1 MQRLSLRIHPLGLCV
16 LGFTLSI
23 GLSACSDDPST
34 TVDKDVA
41 ADSVA
46 DTLADVVDPDV
57 SGCGDGVMLGD
68 EACDDGNVVDGD
80 GCSATCT
87 LETGFD
93 CTGVP
98 TVCTDIDECAA
109 TPSGCDLAADCTNTV
124 GAFTCTCKPGY
135 VGDGKVCTPKE
146 DCGAVACDDSNPC
159 TDDSC
164 DKATGCVH
172 ANNTVPCTD
181 DNVCTEGDVC
191 GDGLCVAGA
200 AKDCD
205 DKNVCTTDSCD
216 PLAGCANTPNTEP
229 CTDGDACTTGDLCA
243 AGACVPGGATVCDD
257 SNPCTDDACDLATG
271 CTVTVNTAPCDDK
284 DACTTGDTCALGACV
299 PGGPTVCDDSNPCT
313 DDACDLATG
322 CTVTDNIAVCTDGD
336 ACTTGDICALGACV
350 PGGPT
355 VCDDS
360 NPCTDDGCDLAI
372 GCTVTD
378 NIAVCTDGDA
388 CTTGDL
394 CALGACVSGGP
405 TVCDDSNPCTDDG
418 CDLAIGCTV
427 TDNIAVCTD
436 GDACTTGDICALGA
450 CVSGGP
456 TVCDDSNPCTDDAC
470 DPATGCTVVNN
481 VAPCDDKNAC
491 TDLDVCKDASCV
503 PGGPTVCTDGNSC
516 TDNACDPAT
525 GCTVTPNTKECE
537 DGNACTLTDKC
548 TDGSCVAGAIDSC
561 DDSKPC
567 TTDSCDPVKGC
578 ANVANTSPCED
589 GSACTVGDIC
599 AAGACKPGAA
609 KSCDDSK
616 PCTTDSCDPVKGCAN
631 VANTSACEDGNACTL
646 TDKCKDGSCV
656 AGAINSCDDS
666 NPFTLDTCNAA
677 TGCAHAAKTC
687 DPGYSCA
694 PVTGAC
700 TMKVLISEVYWAG
713 HPLFGKDDYVEL
725 YNPGETPASLKGL
738 YVDLLQPYTS
748 SWAPI
753 TGDTGL
759 AAGVTIPAHGYFLI
773 SNHLTDNTGVSA
785 DSVAPDENVLS
796 NMSRDNG
803 AVRLRIAGKLDVLDL
818 LGWGN
823 QPGDFEGTP
832 FPFPMFNSAI
842 GLERKAY
849 ASSTT
854 GTMRNESFGGSAGVD
869 ALKGNSYDT
878 NNNAN
883 DFVMVEGYPTRQ
895 NTASPIEKP

>member
-16 LGFTLSI
+16 IGFTLSI

-41 ADSVA
+41 ADTVADTEA

-93 CTGVP
+93 CTGAP
-98 TVCTDIDECAA
+98 TLCTDIDECAA

-159 TDDSC
+159 TDDTC

-172 ANNTVPCTD
+172 ANNPLPCTD
-181 DNVCTEGDVC
+181 DNVCTED
-191 GDGLCVAGA
+191 DGCSDGACVPGA
-200 AKDCD
+200 TKSCD
-205 DKNVCTTDSCD
+205 DNNVCTTDSCD
-216 PLAGCANTPNTEP
+216 PKVGCANAPNTEP
-229 CTDGDACTTGDLCA
+229 CDDKDACTTGDLCA
-243 AGACVPGGATVCDD
+243 AGACVPGGPTVCDD

-299 PGGPTVCDDSNPCT
+299 SGGPTVCDDSNPCT
-313 DDACDLATG
+313 DDGCDMAIG

-355 VCDDS
+355 VC
-360 NPCTDDGCDLAI
+360 
-372 GCTVTD
+372 
-378 NIAVCTDGDA
+378 
-388 CTTGDL
+388 
-394 CALGACVSGGP
+394 
-405 TVCDDSNPCTDDG
+405 
-418 CDLAIGCTV
+418 
-427 TDNIAVCTD
+427 
-436 GDACTTGDICALGA
+436 
-450 CVSGGP
+450 
-456 TVCDDSNPCTDDAC
+456 
-470 DPATGCTVVNN
+470 
-481 VAPCDDKNAC
+481 
-491 TDLDVCKDASCV
+491 
-503 PGGPTVCTDGNSC
+503 TDGNSC
-516 TDNACDPAT
+516 TDNGCDKDT
-525 GCTVTPNTKECE
+525 GCTVTQNTKACE

-589 GSACTVGDIC
+589 GSACTVGDVC
-599 AAGACKPGAA
+599 AAGECKPGAA

-700 TMKVLISEVYWAG
+700 SMKVLISEVASDRWGMGFYTG
-713 HPLFGKDDYVEL
+713 TGFVGL
-725 YNPGETPASLKGL
+725 YNPGETAASLVGL
-738 YVDLLQPYTS
+738 RLDGGSGLGFLSLIDSFGPGS
-748 SWAPI
+748 S
-753 TGDTGL
+753 
-759 AAGVTIPAHGYFLI
+759 IPAHGYFLI
-773 SNHLTDNTGVSA
+773 GLDGYGNAVQEDVHTERSVPSSGVRLW
-785 DSVAPDENVLS
+785 VA
-796 NMSRDNG
+796 NG
-803 AVRLRIAGKLDVLDL
+803 AVIDEIFYASSGDDKAPYP
-818 LGWGN
+818 
-823 QPGDFEGTP
+823 PGDQQG
-832 FPFPMFNSAI
+832 SI
-842 GLERKAY
+842 ERKAY
-849 ASSTT
+849 AGSTAE
-854 GTMRNESFGGSAGVD
+854 TMSAGGAD
-869 ALKGNSYDT
+869 AAKGNSFDSGNSKT
-878 NNNAN
+878 
-883 DFVMVEGYPTRQ
+883 DFIVRPTRNPQ